1 MMSQVVLFIASF
13 SIYSIIGLYVSVV
26 LVIGQFIKGYIKSLP
41 SDLLIDEIHNPT
53 PSSLCD
59 DIFTVREARKFVL
72 EEILVGKLF
81 YIIFRSPE
89 KLIALT
95 QDTKIKLNSALF
107 YSSCY
112 FPIT

>member
-1 MMSQVVLFIASF
+1 MTSQVVLFIASF

-41 SDLLIDEIHNPT
+41 SDLLIDEIHNPA
-53 PSSLCD
+53 PLLSLCD
-59 DIFTVREARKFVL
+59 DIFTVREARKFAL

-81 YIIFRSPE
+81 YIFRSPE

-95 QDTKIKLNSALF
+95 QDTKIK
-107 YSSCY
+107 
-112 FPIT
+112 TE